1 MKKVAIYLRLSKE
14 DEYIRDE
21 SNSISSQRALIKK
34 HIRGIPEL
42 KKMETVE
49 FKDDGYTGKNMNRP
63 GMQDLLTMVK
73 AQKIGCIVVKDIS
86 RFSRDHLETG
96 KYLEQIFPFM
106 GVRFIAINDNYDS
119 KDFVGGIGEIDV
131 AFKGI
136 LYDFYSEDLSEKIKT
151 SFEVSRAK
159 GKYQATLAPYGYRKD
174 PNDKYSLLIDDEAAE
189 VVRRI
194 FREYIEGKS
203 AYQIAQDL
211 NGEDVEAPAVYIKR
225 TVGYD
230 CQKDHKGKMIW
241 NNATVMRMLRN
252 ESYVGTYVYHKYE
265 QTAVG
270 GGAKKVLD
278 PEKWKRVPNNHPAI
292 ISDADF
298 ERVQNRL
305 AQNKK
310 HGFRKPVH
318 PLSRKVEC
326 GLCHH
331 NMRHESSGYPKFT
344 CAHMYLDK
352 GNWHER
358 NTIRDKDLEP
368 IVLAAI
374 HKQLDL
380 RVSLAEI
387 REERRQVQQ
396 EKVGAAESRLGDM
409 RLSLERLHGD
419 QMEAFEAYK
428 DGTTDK
434 ETFLQQ
440 KTLYDQLEIKL
451 NEGIQKQTAVVKAL
465 EQELDAMP
473 EGLTVVDEII
483 TADKLTKELV
493 DTFVEKVILK
503 PERQVEIVWKFQ
515 K

>member
-1 MKKVAIYLRLSKE
+1 MKKVAMYLRLSKE

-136 LYDFYSEDLSEKIKT
+136 LYDFYSEDISEKIKT

-241 NNATVMRMLRN
+241 NNATVMRMLRS

-298 ERVQNRL
+298 DRVQNRL

-358 NTIRDKDLEP
+358 NTIRDQDLEP
-368 IVLAAI
+368 IVLSAI
-374 HKQLDL
+374 QKQLDL
-380 RVSLAEI
+380 RVSSAEI
-387 REERRQVQQ
+387 REERRQGQQ
-396 EKVGAAESRLGDM
+396 EKMDAAESKLRDLQ
-409 RLSLERLHGD
+409 LSLERLHGD

-451 NEGIQKQTAVVKAL
+451 NEGIHKQTAVVKAL

-473 EGLTVVDEII
+473 DGLDMVNDAI

-493 DTFVEKVILK
+493 EAFVEKVILK
-503 PERQVEIVWKFQ
+503 PERQVEIVWKFR

>member
-1 MKKVAIYLRLSKE
+1 MNIIFLVSVIVE
-14 DEYIRDE
+14 D
-21 SNSISSQRALIKK
+21 A
-34 HIRGIPEL
+34 
-42 KKMETVE
+42 
-49 FKDDGYTGKNMNRP
+49 DDGYTGKNMNRP

-174 PNDKYSLLIDDEAAE
+174 PGDKYSLLVDDESAE
-189 VVRRI
+189 VVSRI

-211 NGEDVEAPAVYIKR
+211 NGEDVETPAVYIKR

-241 NNATVMRMLRN
+241 NNATVMLMLRN

-358 NTIRDKDLEP
+358 NTIRDQDLEP
-368 IVLAAI
+368 IVLSAI
-374 HKQLDL
+374 QKQLDL
-380 RVSLAEI
+380 RASSAEI
-387 REERRQVQQ
+387 CEERRQGQQ
-396 EKVGAAESRLGDM
+396 EKMDAAESKLRDLQ
-409 RLSLERLHGD
+409 LSLERLHGD

-440 KTLYDQLEIKL
+440 KALYDQLEIKL
-451 NEGIQKQTAVVKAL
+451 NDGIQKQTEVVKAL
-465 EQELDAMP
+465 EKELDAIP
-473 EGLTVVDEII
+473 EGLAVVDETI

-493 DTFVEKVILK
+493 DAFVEKVILK
-503 PERQVEIVWKFQ
+503 PVHQVEIVWKFR
-515 K
+515 

>member
-1 MKKVAIYLRLSKE
+1 MKKVAMYLRLSKE
-14 DEYIRDE
+14 DEYIKDE

-42 KKMETVE
+42 KKMELVE

-63 GMQDLLTMVK
+63 GMQELLDMVK
-73 AQKIGCIVVKDIS
+73 AQKVGCIVVKDIS

-136 LYDFYSEDLSEKIKT
+136 LYDFYSDDLSEKIKT
-151 SFEVSRAK
+151 SFEVSRSN

-174 PNDKYSLLIDDEAAE
+174 PDDKYTLLIDDEAAE
-189 VVRRI
+189 IVRRI
-194 FREYIEGKS
+194 FREYLDGKS

-211 NGEDVEAPAVYIKR
+211 NGESVEAPAAYIKR

-230 CQKDHKGKMIW
+230 CQKDHKGKLIW

-265 QTAVG
+265 QTSVG

-298 ERVQNRL
+298 EQVQDRL
-305 AQNKK
+305 AKNKK
-310 HGFRKPVH
+310 LGFRKPVH

-331 NMRHESSGYPKFT
+331 NMRHERSGYPKFS
-344 CAHMYLDK
+344 CVHMYLDK

-358 NTIRDKDLEP
+358 NTIRDQNLEP
-368 IVLAAI
+368 KVLAALQ
-374 HKQLDL
+374 KQLDL
-380 RVSLAEI
+380 RASSAEI
-387 REERRQVQQ
+387 CEERRQRQQ
-396 EKVGAAESRLGDM
+396 RKVEIAENRLRDM
-409 RLSLERLHGD
+409 QISLERLQGD
-419 QMEAFEAYK
+419 QMVSFEAYK

-434 ETFLQQ
+434 KTFLRQ
-440 KTLYDQLEIKL
+440 KERYDQLESKL
-451 NEGIQKQTAVVKAL
+451 KTGIQEQMVVVRAL
-465 EQELDAMP
+465 EQELDSMP
-473 EGLTVVDEII
+473 NGLVAVDEQI
-483 TADKLTKELV
+483 TVDKLTKEV
-493 DTFVEKVILK
+493 ADAFVEKVIVM
-503 PERQVEIVWKFQ
+503 PGQQVEVVWKFA